1 MRKEVFEYVRKCE
14 LCQRAKPAQN
24 VRVGLHSAEPC
35 SEPMER
41 LFVDF
46 VGPLVRSKRGN
57 IAILVVVDGFS
68 KFVCF
73 YPVRRITAQVVLDCL
88 ERSFF
93 PAYGTPK
100 CVVTDNA
107 RVFCCGLFRDFCF
120 RWGVKHITT
129 TPYYPQASLAERVNR
144 NLKSA
149 LKIFHHSSQ
158 KTWDEDLPWISV
170 AFNTATHESTRAT
183 PDALFLGRELRCP
196 LSVRWDLT
204 PVYSGQAGRVDRDFW
219 ARAYRN
225 LKMAN
230 RKVARNY
237 NRGREP
243 HSFGVGDTV
252 RYRVKLASSKARE
265 VSAKMCLRWSEPAVI
280 AKEVRPNVV
289 LLAHPDTGVIIRRAH
304 VSQLKKCVL

>member
-1 MRKEVFEYVRKCE
+1 
-14 LCQRAKPAQN
+14 
-24 VRVGLHSAEPC
+24 
-35 SEPMER
+35 
-41 LFVDF
+41 
-46 VGPLVRSKRGN
+46 
-57 IAILVVVDGFS
+57 
-68 KFVCF
+68 
-73 YPVRRITAQVVLDCL
+73 
-88 ERSFF
+88 
-93 PAYGTPK
+93 
-100 CVVTDNA
+100 VVTDNA

-120 RWGVKHITT
+120 RWGVKHITA

-183 PDALFLGRELRCP
+183 HDALFLGRELRCP
-196 LSVRWDLT
+196 LGVRWELA
-204 PVYSGQAGRVDRDFW
+204 PVYSGQTGRVDREFW

-230 RKVARNY
+230 QKVARNY

-252 RYRVKLASSKARE
+252 RYGVKLASSKARE
-265 VSAKMCLRWSEPAVI
+265 VSAKMSLRWSEPAVI

-289 LLAHPDTGVIIRRAH
+289 LLAHPDTGVIIRRAR